1 MAAHPR
7 AGAWFRGWEVVAGC
21 FVMATVAWGLGFYGA
36 GLYLAYLTGER
47 GLPIGATSAAITG
60 YFWFSALLIMTCGP
74 WIDRAG
80 PRVSVTVGTLAMTA
94 AVIVIA
100 WSTRLWHFH
109 AAMLAMSVG
118 WTTMSSSAI
127 NAILAPW
134 FDRKRGLALSIALTG
149 ASFGGIVVIPL
160 LTAMIAAKGFRDG
173 LTGAAL
179 VLAAVVLAVAWRC
192 FVREPAAVGQQV
204 DGDAGPRAQAA
215 RDDGQA
221 PWPLARV
228 LGSPGF
234 LSNTVPFSI
243 GLTVQVGFLTHQLSM
258 LRPLIGA
265 QSAAWAVGLTTVC
278 AVAGRL
284 LAGALMD
291 RLERRAL
298 AALNFVLQAG
308 GLLLLA
314 FATEP
319 VILYAGC
326 VAAGLA
332 VGNMIT
338 YPGLLIQR
346 EFPSAQFNRVNR
358 LAVGITQFIY
368 ACGAYL
374 MGAAREAAG
383 DYRLPLL
390 GCAALAAVAALGV
403 WFGRPVKHRSVGAD
417 SA

>member
-1 MAAHPR
+1 
-7 AGAWFRGWEVVAGC
+7 
-21 FVMATVAWGLGFYGA
+21 MATITWGLGFYGA

-74 WIDRAG
+74 WIDRVG
-80 PRVSVTVGTLAMTA
+80 PRLSVTVGALAMGA
-94 AVIVIA
+94 AVIAIA

-109 AAMLAMSVG
+109 VAMLAMSIG

-149 ASFGGIVVIPL
+149 ASFGGIAVIPL
-160 LTAMIAAKGFRDG
+160 LTAMIAAHGFRDG
-173 LTGAAL
+173 LTGAAAVL
-179 VLAAVVLAVAWRC
+179 VAIVLAVAWRC
-192 FVREPAAVGQQV
+192 FVREPAVIGQHV
-204 DGDAGPRAQAA
+204 DGDAAA
-215 RDDGQA
+215 RPQGDDHEQAQA
-221 PWPLARV
+221 PWRFARV
-228 LGSPGF
+228 LREPAF
-234 LSNTVPFSI
+234 ISNTVPFSI

-298 AALNFVLQAG
+298 AALNFCLQMG

-314 FATEP
+314 LATEP
-319 VILYAGC
+319 LMLYAGC
-326 VAAGLA
+326 AAAGLA

-346 EFPSAQFNRVNR
+346 EFPRAQFNRANR
-358 LAVGITQFIY
+358 LAVGISQFIY
-368 ACGAYL
+368 ACGATL

-390 GCAALAAVAALGV
+390 GCAALAAIAALVV
-403 WFGRPVKHRSVGAD
+403 WFGRPVKQRPLGVD